1 MGEHEIEKKTRL
13 EKKHSISALK
23 KFESCE
29 RKMDQSSALDQTDI
43 TITYSR
49 TLPAEVYSHT
59 KTLNT
64 LVKVALFPYVYQ
76 VSEPSQT
83 SQTLINLKFD
93 QKTNTV
99 SMELESPIDTVY
111 FKNVRLPTE
120 MREIIPL
127 VARKSPVE
135 QTYKALTGT
144 SLLAK
149 CVLGQG
155 YVQTYD
161 KKAYSYQ
168 IDECDHLITSDCSR
182 DLTHA
187 ILAKEVNGHK
197 HVTIFEGETK
207 IEVSPAQSYQNYVE
221 DWTLEVD
228 GKKVSLNKNEEKTLE
243 NECTVY
249 WHSDNVVEINT
260 PHARITHKGRT
271 VSVEEKT
278 LMADGSHCGLCGDYN
293 MDQRADIKSPKECVL
308 SSDKLSAYSYRV
320 KSDQCKP
327 LSKTISE
334 ETSLRRRSASSTPPR
349 TPRSAPSGSPQRPTS
364 TPRGSTPTST
374 RRTRSVS
381 PRTPSSTAPPA
392 PLPRTSAGSPSSTS
406 ASPRAAWPSS
416 TRPGSSA
423 ESLLR
428 S

>member
-1 MGEHEIEKKTRL
+1 
-13 EKKHSISALK
+13 
-23 KFESCE
+23 
-29 RKMDQSSALDQTDI
+29 MDQSSALDQTDI

-49 TLPAEVYSHT
+49 TLPTEVYSHT

-111 FKNVRLPTE
+111 FKNVRLPAE

-168 IDECDHLITSDCSR
+168 IHECDHLITSDCSR

-197 HVTIFEGETK
+197 HVTIFEGKTK

-221 DWTLEVD
+221 DW
-228 GKKVSLNKNEEKTLE
+228 TLE

-271 VSVEEKT
+271 VSVEEKS

-293 MDQRADIKSPKECVL
+293 MDQ
-308 SSDKLSAYSYRV
+308 
-320 KSDQCKP
+320 
-327 LSKTISE
+327 
-334 ETSLRRRSASSTPPR
+334 
-349 TPRSAPSGSPQRPTS
+349 
-364 TPRGSTPTST
+364 
-374 RRTRSVS
+374 
-381 PRTPSSTAPPA
+381 
-392 PLPRTSAGSPSSTS
+392 
-406 ASPRAAWPSS
+406 
-416 TRPGSSA
+416 
-423 ESLLR
+423 
-428 S
+428 

>member
-1 MGEHEIEKKTRL
+1 MGTGGEEKTYTYSVTAAAGRNEMTHKWNVHWENEQEQSYMKNLCINGHMQYPTSYSSDTKFEYANKVAFGQTCDEYYFNIEGNTFVSHKQQEYSFNSEEAKKCLKHTQEEERYRHELNNCREHEIEKKTRL

-43 TITYSR
+43 TVTYSR

-111 FKNVRLPTE
+111 FKNVRLPAE

-144 SLLAK
+144 SLLTK

-168 IDECDHLITSDCSR
+168 ID
-182 DLTHA
+182 
-187 ILAKEVNGHK
+187 
-197 HVTIFEGETK
+197 
-207 IEVSPAQSYQNYVE
+207 VE

-228 GKKVSLNKNEEKTLE
+228 GKKVSLNKNEERTLE

-271 VSVEEKT
+271 VSVEEK
-278 LMADGSHCGLCGDYN
+278 
-293 MDQRADIKSPKECVL
+293 
-308 SSDKLSAYSYRV
+308 
-320 KSDQCKP
+320 
-327 LSKTISE
+327 
-334 ETSLRRRSASSTPPR
+334 
-349 TPRSAPSGSPQRPTS
+349 
-364 TPRGSTPTST
+364 
-374 RRTRSVS
+374 
-381 PRTPSSTAPPA
+381 
-392 PLPRTSAGSPSSTS
+392 
-406 ASPRAAWPSS
+406 
-416 TRPGSSA
+416 
-423 ESLLR
+423 
-428 S
+428 